1 MLWIFSRRR
10 VPKESP
16 REQLPIFLIKI
27 IEILFF
33 INNLILKLGDFYK
46 FNLSVSMFN
55 YINNLTNQR
64 DCILSCIFFNLSYH
78 GYQTRTNSNL
88 SVIRFNR
95 TASQSSFVYKSMKN
109 WNMLP
114 VNLKSISTAKLKIK
128 LKITFAHNTK
138 CFCSFNF
145 FCSY

>member
-95 TASQSSFVYKSMKN
+95 IASQSSFVYQSPKN

-114 VNLKSISTAKLKIK
+114 MNLKKVSTANFKTK
-128 LKITFAHNTK
+128 LKITFAFITK
-138 CFCSFNF
+138 VFFYF
-145 FCSY
+145 FCFY